1 MTTNEPLR
9 TPAQINTKTKTIRE
23 RERKKRTNSVA
34 THRSLVVLG

>member
-23 RERKKRTNSVA
+23 REKRTNSVA